1 MASPPTH
8 IVATAAIAAAFYA
21 PSVPRHLWAAGAA
34 LAVAPDLD
42 FVGYRAGIP
51 YDHLLG
57 HRGLTH
63 SLFAAA
69 ALGLIFVVT
78 VYRQGAGP
86 LRWPRVWLFLFLAG
100 ASHGVLDALTNGGL
114 GVAFFAPF
122 ANERHFFPF
131 RPIEVS
137 PLSIRR
143 FLSPA
148 GLAILWNEFMW
159 VWCPTIVAAAGIL
172 WYRARR
178 GPRDAPH

>member
-1 MASPPTH
+1 MT
-8 IVATAAIAAAFYA
+8 
-21 PSVPRHLWAAGAA
+21 R
-34 LAVAPDLD
+34 
-42 FVGYRAGIP
+42 RA
-51 YDHLLG
+51 
-57 HRGLTH
+57 
-63 SLFAAA
+63 LFAAA

-148 GLAILWNEFMW
+148 GLAILWNEFTPGMSGTTSVVPDGNNINGLGW
-159 VWCPTIVAAAGIL
+159 SVPLQFHLDPSVPADAAGPYIAIPGDL
-172 WYRARR
+172 TINIDDIAFV
-178 GPRDAPH
+178 P